1 MREAVQMAGTQ
12 GNGGPIYYSV
22 PVRDQGNVAGR
33 VNVEYTRSNKKG
45 SKGLAAKL
53 LGLILPSQ
61 DIVKKVIQAGLDEQQ
76 LAQVKKAM
84 QKKLTEEQL
93 HQLINPELSPQKMQE
108 LIELAELINQN
119 Q

>member
-1 MREAVQMAGTQ
+1 MATKY
-12 GNGGPIYYSV
+12 PIIFV
-22 PVRDQGNVAGR
+22 HG
-33 VNVEYTRSNKKG
+33 
-45 SKGLAAKL
+45 
-53 LGLILPSQ
+53 ILMKIP
-61 DIVKKVIQAGLDEQQ
+61 LF
-76 LAQVKKAM
+76 KAFVHL

>member
-1 MREAVQMAGTQ
+1 
-12 GNGGPIYYSV
+12 
-22 PVRDQGNVAGR
+22 
-33 VNVEYTRSNKKG
+33 VEHTRRNSHA

-61 DIVKKVIQAGLDEQQ
+61 DLVKKVIQAGLDEQQ
-76 LAQVKKAM
+76 LAQVKTAM
-84 QKKLTEEQL
+84 EKKLTDTQL
-93 HQLINPELSPQKMQE
+93 HQLINPELSPQKMHE